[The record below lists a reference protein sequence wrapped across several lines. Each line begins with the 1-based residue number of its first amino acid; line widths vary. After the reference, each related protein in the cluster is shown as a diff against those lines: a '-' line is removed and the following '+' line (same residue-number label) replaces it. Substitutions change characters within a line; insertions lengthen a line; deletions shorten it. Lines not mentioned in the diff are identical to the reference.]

1 MCVQGWEWPRSPL
14 ASSHCLHCCPWCVVS
29 ILKVSWRSQV
39 AIAATAV
46 RSMFSVSVTQIIG
59 HGLKCLLL
67 VHRVLSAESN
77 HSETLEPFH
86 IATPFYLCFIKV
98 SPCSGLGETF
108 STLAR
113 HGERRAHHSWSSAT
127 AWWLQFVQVFKG
139 GSYWFWL
146 CSSNTGVLLLSN
158 TGRVEAELGKSETV
172 APFNTVSHP
181 QMHSV
186 PE

>member
-1 MCVQGWEWPRSPL
+1 MKTQIIAVKSLYSVKPGPGCACRVEREWPHRSL
-14 ASSHCLHCCPWCVVS
+14 ASSHCLHCCPVVS
-29 ILKVSWRSQV
+29 ILKVSWSQV

-67 VHRVLSAESN
+67 VHHVLSAESN

-113 HGERRAHHSWSSAT
+113 HGERPIRADLVPLPDDFSLCRSSR
-127 AWWLQFVQVFKG
+127 G
-139 GSYWFWL
+139 GSYWF
-146 CSSNTGVLLLSN
+146 
-158 TGRVEAELGKSETV
+158 
-172 APFNTVSHP
+172 
-181 QMHSV
+181 
-186 PE
+186 

>member
-1 MCVQGWEWPRSPL
+1 MVVYKCRRICRLAVCNENPDHSSKKPVFCETRSWMCVQGWEWPRSPL

-67 VHRVLSAESN
+67 VHHVLSAESN

-113 HGERRAHHSWSSAT
+113 HGERRAHQSWSSAT
-127 AWWLQFVQVFKG
+127 AWWL
-139 GSYWFWL
+139 
-146 CSSNTGVLLLSN
+146 
-158 TGRVEAELGKSETV
+158 
-172 APFNTVSHP
+172 
-181 QMHSV
+181 
-186 PE
+186 